1 MRHLLTYIIL
11 AAASLLMTACH
22 IYDDYMYGP
31 DGEQKVKV
39 SFVLALGSSD
49 DPFTK
54 AETWNPNDPTD
65 DGDDVGYDP
74 KNLGGL
80 ADNAIS
86 DLQVVFYDAETDA
99 YYAKVNITGYEK
111 IAVDQNDAENTNLYR
126 FSGDMW
132 VEEEDLGK
140 SFKMMVFVNVVNR
153 ISPVT
158 TLSELEFTAEDNAP
172 IPMWGV
178 KTVTLNQMKD
188 DDVTVYVLRAM
199 AKVVVKL
206 GESPKNDGY
215 TIKSLTMNN
224 VNTKG
229 YVLPPGSFDLPGVVE
244 STESL
249 SLTGLRVLSSHAD
262 SRAVTADFQANADS
276 LVMYVPEYDNISNAE
291 KAANMN
297 LVLFK
302 GEGTEYTP
310 SSTIEFKNYE
320 NGQPSG
326 SAYHIRRN
334 HKYLFEINKIVEEE
348 TGLKFIVDIEDLELG
363 GRYGFEY

>member
-1 MRHLLTYIIL
+1 MKRKLTYLIL

-49 DPFTK
+49 EPFTK
-54 AETWNPNDPTD
+54 AETWSPDTP
-65 DGDDVGYDP
+65 DGTFGYDP

-86 DLQVVFYDAETDA
+86 DLKVVFYTAQTDD
-99 YYAKVNITGYEK
+99 YYAKVNITGWEK
-111 IAVDQNDAENTNLYR
+111 IVGQNDSENTNLYR

-132 VEEEDLGK
+132 VEEEDLDDK
-140 SFKMMVFVNVVNR
+140 FKMMVFVNVENQ
-153 ISPVT
+153 IYPGT
-158 TLSELEFTAEDNAP
+158 KLSELEFTAENNGY

-178 KTVTLNQMKD
+178 KTVTLNQMKESD
-188 DDVTVYVLRAM
+188 ITVYVLRAM

-206 GESPKNDGY
+206 GTSPKNDGY

-229 YVLPPGSFDLPGVVE
+229 YLLPQGSFGLPGVVE
-244 STESL
+244 KTESL

>member
-54 AETWNPNDPTD
+54 AETWSPDTP
-65 DGDDVGYDP
+65 DGNVGYDP

-80 ADNAIS
+80 ADNEIS

-99 YYAKVNITGYEK
+99 YYAKVNITGHEK
-111 IAVDQNDAENTNLYR
+111 IPMDNNDDENTNLYR

-140 SFKMMVFVNVVNR
+140 SFKMMVFVNVENQ

-158 TLSELEFTAEDNAP
+158 TLSELEFTAEGNNAT

-229 YVLPPGSFDLPGVVE
+229 YVLPPGSFDLPGVVG

-291 KAANMN
+291 KAANMS

>member
-1 MRHLLTYIIL
+1 MIL

-54 AETWNPNDPTD
+54 AETWSPDTP
-65 DGDDVGYDP
+65 DGTVGYDP

-86 DLQVVFYDAETDA
+86 DLKVVFYTAQTDD
-99 YYAKVNITGYEK
+99 YYAKVNITGWEK
-111 IAVDQNDAENTNLYR
+111 IVGQNDSENTNLYR

-132 VEEEDLGK
+132 VEEEDLDDE
-140 SFKMMVFVNVVNR
+140 FKMMVFVNVENQ
-153 ISPVT
+153 IYPGT
-158 TLSELEFTAEDNAP
+158 KLSELEFTAENNGY

-178 KTVTLNQMKD
+178 KTVTLNQMKESD
-188 DDVTVYVLRAM
+188 ITVYVLRAM

-206 GESPKNDGY
+206 GTSPKDDGY

-229 YVLPPGSFDLPGVVE
+229 YLLPQGSFDLPGVVG

>member
-1 MRHLLTYIIL
+1 MKRKLTYLIL

-54 AETWNPNDPTD
+54 AETWSPDTP
-65 DGDDVGYDP
+65 DGTVGYDP

-86 DLQVVFYDAETDA
+86 DLKVVFYTAQTDD
-99 YYAKVNITGYEK
+99 YYAKVNITGWEK
-111 IAVDQNDAENTNLYR
+111 IVGQNDSENTNLYR

-132 VEEEDLGK
+132 VEEEDLDDE
-140 SFKMMVFVNVVNR
+140 FKMMVFVNVKNQ
-153 ISPVT
+153 IYPGT
-158 TLSELEFTAEDNAP
+158 KLSELEFTAENNGY

-178 KTVTLNQMKD
+178 KTVTLNQMKESD
-188 DDVTVYVLRAM
+188 ITVYVLRAM

-206 GESPKNDGY
+206 GTSPKDDGY

-229 YVLPPGSFDLPGVVE
+229 YLLPQGSFDLPGVVG

>member
-1 MRHLLTYIIL
+1 MIL

-54 AETWNPNDPTD
+54 AETWSPDTPNGT
-65 DGDDVGYDP
+65 VGYDP

-86 DLQVVFYDAETDA
+86 DLKVVFYTAQTDD
-99 YYAKVNITGYEK
+99 YYAKVNITGWEK
-111 IAVDQNDAENTNLYR
+111 IVGQNDSENTNLYR

-132 VEEEDLGK
+132 VEEEDLDNE
-140 SFKMMVFVNVVNR
+140 FKMMVFVNVENQ
-153 ISPVT
+153 IYPGT
-158 TLSELEFTAEDNAP
+158 KLSELEFTAENNGY

-178 KTVTLNQMKD
+178 KTVTLNQMKESD
-188 DDVTVYVLRAM
+188 ITVYVLRAM

-206 GESPKNDGY
+206 GTSPKNDGY

-229 YVLPPGSFDLPGVVE
+229 YLLPQGSFDLPGVVG

>member
-1 MRHLLTYIIL
+1 MKRKLTYLIL

-54 AETWNPNDPTD
+54 AETWSPNTP
-65 DGDDVGYDP
+65 DGTVGYDP

-86 DLQVVFYDAETDA
+86 DLKVVFYTAQTDD
-99 YYAKVNITGYEK
+99 YYAKVNITGWEK
-111 IAVDQNDAENTNLYR
+111 IVGQNDSENTNLYR

-132 VEEEDLGK
+132 VEEEDLDDE
-140 SFKMMVFVNVVNR
+140 FKMMVFVNVENQ
-153 ISPVT
+153 IYPGT
-158 TLSELEFTAEDNAP
+158 KLSELEFTAENNDY

-178 KTVTLNQMKD
+178 KTVTLNQMKESD
-188 DDVTVYVLRAM
+188 ITVYVLRAM

-206 GESPKNDGY
+206 GTSPKNDGY

-229 YVLPPGSFDLPGVVE
+229 YLLPQGSFDRPGLVE

-249 SLTGLRVLSSHAD
+249 SLSGLRALPSHASSH
-262 SRAVTADFQANADS
+262 AVTADFQAKADS
-276 LVMYVPEYDNISNAE
+276 LVMYVPEYDNISDASM
-291 KAANMN
+291 AANMN
-297 LVLFK
+297 LELYK
-302 GEGTEYTP
+302 GEGTEYAP
-310 SSTIEFKNYE
+310 SSTIEFKNYVD
-320 NGQPSG
+320 GQPSG
-326 SAYHIRRN
+326 SAYDICRN
-334 HKYLFEINKIVEEE
+334 HKYLFEINKIVVEE

>member
-1 MRHLLTYIIL
+1 MKRKLTYLIL

-54 AETWNPNDPTD
+54 AETWSPNTP
-65 DGDDVGYDP
+65 DGTVGYDP

-86 DLQVVFYDAETDA
+86 DLKVVFYTAQTDD
-99 YYAKVNITGYEK
+99 YYAKVNITGWEK
-111 IAVDQNDAENTNLYR
+111 IVGQNDSENTNLYR

-132 VEEEDLGK
+132 VEEEDLDDE
-140 SFKMMVFVNVVNR
+140 FKMMVFVNVENQ
-153 ISPVT
+153 IYPGT
-158 TLSELEFTAEDNAP
+158 MLSELEFTAENNGY

-178 KTVTLNQMKD
+178 KTVTLNQMKESD
-188 DDVTVYVLRAM
+188 ITVYVLRAM

-206 GESPKNDGY
+206 GTSPKNDGY

-229 YVLPPGSFDLPGVVE
+229 YLLPQGSFGLPGVVE
-244 STESL
+244 KTESL

>member
-1 MRHLLTYIIL
+1 
-11 AAASLLMTACH
+11 MTACH

-54 AETWNPNDPTD
+54 AETWSPDTP
-65 DGDDVGYDP
+65 DGNVGYDP

-80 ADNAIS
+80 ADNEIS

-99 YYAKVNITGYEK
+99 YYAKVNITGHEK
-111 IAVDQNDAENTNLYR
+111 IPMDNNDDENTNLYR

-140 SFKMMVFVNVVNR
+140 SFKMMVFVNVENQ

-158 TLSELEFTAEDNAP
+158 TLSELEFTAEGNNAT

-229 YVLPPGSFDLPGVVE
+229 YVLPPGSFDLPGVVG

-291 KAANMN
+291 KAANMS

>member
-54 AETWNPNDPTD
+54 AETWSPDTPN
-65 DGDDVGYDP
+65 GNVGYDP

-99 YYAKVNITGYEK
+99 YYAKVNITGHEK
-111 IAVDQNDAENTNLYR
+111 IPIDNNDAENTNLYR

-132 VEEEDLGK
+132 VEEEDLDDE
-140 SFKMMVFVNVVNR
+140 FKMMVFVNVENQ

-158 TLSELEFTAEDNAP
+158 TLSELEFTAEGNDAT

-229 YVLPPGSFDLPGVVE
+229 YLLPQGSFGLPGVVE

-276 LVMYVPEYDNISNAE
+276 LVMYVPEYDNISDASM
-291 KAANMN
+291 AANMN
-297 LVLFK
+297 LELYK

-310 SSTIEFKNYE
+310 SSTIEFKNYV

-326 SAYHIRRN
+326 IAYDIRRN